1 MSSYQVGKRSEHNN
15 KASKLNIGQV
25 MDLTLFSAYY
35 LSLSLS
41 RTQAKVEVF
50 TVIHKKI
57 LLLLSL
63 FQKNTSLVQS
73 ATATQAD

>member
-1 MSSYQVGKRSEHNN
+1 MSSYQVGKRSEHHN

-25 MDLTLFSAYY
+25 LDLTLFSAYY

-41 RTQAKVEVF
+41 RTQVKVEVF

>member
-15 KASKLNIGQV
+15 KASQLNIGQV
-25 MDLTLFSAYY
+25 LDLTLFSVDY

-41 RTQAKVEVF
+41 RTQVKVEAF

-57 LLLLSL
+57 ILLLSL

-73 ATATQAD
+73 ATAIQAD

>member
-1 MSSYQVGKRSEHNN
+1 MSSDQVDKRSEHHTT
-15 KASKLNIGQV
+15 ASNLNIGQV
-25 MDLTLFSAYY
+25 LDLTLFSAYY

-41 RTQAKVEVF
+41 RTQVKVEVF

>member
-1 MSSYQVGKRSEHNN
+1 MSSSQVGKWSEHHN

-25 MDLTLFSAYY
+25 LDLTLFSAYY

-41 RTQAKVEVF
+41 PTQVKVEVF
-50 TVIHKKI
+50 TVIDKKI

-63 FQKNTSLVQS
+63 FQKNTSSVQS
-73 ATATQAD
+73 ATTTQAD